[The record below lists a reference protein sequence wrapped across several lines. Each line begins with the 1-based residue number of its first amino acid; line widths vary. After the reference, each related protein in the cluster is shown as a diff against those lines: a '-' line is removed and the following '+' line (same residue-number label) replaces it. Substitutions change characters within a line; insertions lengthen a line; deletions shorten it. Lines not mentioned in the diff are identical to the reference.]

1 MGTKQLLTDSHD
13 PLECRAGFLVPPFS
27 GIHYAKMHEHFAGD
41 IVLLAERPLTHVE
54 GTLQVWACLV
64 PATLQPECR
73 A

>member
-1 MGTKQLLTDSHD
+1 MGPKQLLTDGYD

-27 GIHYAKMHEHFAGD
+27 GIHHAKMHEHFAGD

-54 GTLQVWACLV
+54 STLQERPGFLQSI
-64 PATLQPECR
+64 LQPECR